1 MKKEEDLDYEV
12 LNANSSES
20 FDRLDQTVSSSELI
34 SADSNLLSQ
43 HQNYCSISSYTIQ
56 NPVVREF
63 GPEEQPIK
71 LELNTIESIYDE
83 EEEK

>member
-43 HQNYCSISSYTIQ
+43 QQNYCPISSYTIQ
-56 NPVVREF
+56 NLVVREF

-71 LELNTIESIYDE
+71 LELNTIESMYDE